1 MANSYSSSKAQF
13 KWPRLSVGFPETP
26 GCLPLWCVRSSCLTH
41 KLVSGICSDFLSS
54 SSSGNSL
61 STGTLS
67 HLFIQHVF
75 TEETCGCHVENKLSG
90 ARAAAGRP
98 ARRLLTQSLWAGGY
112 GGSNR
117 LVAME
122 QGEEVGFK
130 YIMKGFPK
138 GMMGEMREIKE
149 AKGFR

>member
-1 MANSYSSSKAQF
+1 MNHFTQRKEFGEECYDLIYVLTSK
-13 KWPRLSVGFPETP
+13 PRAVCRGLPAET
-26 GCLPLWCVRSSCLTH
+26 
-41 KLVSGICSDFLSS
+41 
-54 SSSGNSL
+54 
-61 STGTLS
+61 
-67 HLFIQHVF
+67 
-75 TEETCGCHVENKLSG
+75 
-90 ARAAAGRP
+90 GRP
-98 ARRLLTQSLWAGGY
+98 ARRLLTQSLWAGGD

>member
-1 MANSYSSSKAQF
+1 M
-13 KWPRLSVGFPETP
+13 
-26 GCLPLWCVRSSCLTH
+26 
-41 KLVSGICSDFLSS
+41 
-54 SSSGNSL
+54 
-61 STGTLS
+61 
-67 HLFIQHVF
+67 
-75 TEETCGCHVENKLSG
+75 ENKLSG

-98 ARRLLTQSLWAGGY
+98 ARGLLTQSLWAGGY